1 VIKWYYRINLQE
13 TMSTYENNTGAVFG
27 KIMTRSLEIIPD
39 TTPGAAPRDLDLIA
53 SGNIIMG
60 NSNNDHLVNIRGDL
74 AINSNVLVKGTTFTE
89 DVNIY
94 KQFGDNFT
102 ISYGFAVSDTGRL
115 HLYKHDS
122 RANNAT
128 LIFAFGNG
136 DIDQTFTPSSEN
148 STGKVALIQSK
159 KPDLKVNYNA

>member
-1 VIKWYYRINLQE
+1 
-13 TMSTYENNTGAVFG
+13 MSEYNTAAVFG
-27 KIMTRSLEIIPD
+27 KIMTRSLEILPE
-39 TTPGAAPRDLDLIA
+39 PAGAPPRDLDLTA
-53 SGNIIMG
+53 SGNIIIG
-60 NSNNDHLVNIRGDL
+60 NSNNDHLINIRGDL
-74 AINSNVLVKGTTFTE
+74 AVNSNILVKGTTFSE
-89 DVNIY
+89 DINIF

-148 STGKVALIQSK
+148 STGKIATIQSK
-159 KPDLKVNYNA
+159 KPDLEVKYNA